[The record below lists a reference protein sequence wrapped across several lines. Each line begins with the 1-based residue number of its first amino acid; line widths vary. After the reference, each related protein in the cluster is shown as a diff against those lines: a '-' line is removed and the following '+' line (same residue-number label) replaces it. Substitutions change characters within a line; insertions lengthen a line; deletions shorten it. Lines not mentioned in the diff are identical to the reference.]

1 MLANISQREIRR
13 GALCSPVD
21 FADTLIPRTAYRDR
35 SALFFADMAPP
46 WVEKVKGKLGRRE
59 RGTSRGSVPA
69 PSSRLTSP
77 AGPLSVAQQ
86 TARSTSPPARSAG
99 TSADIVALSSL
110 QERLW
115 NDAYDEAKSSH
126 PKLVEAYEQ
135 ILSNML
141 DETNP
146 TSETREVNV
155 IGGDRETRS
164 RQMQQVVR
172 RGLDRTQKQASVKQ
186 GIGEG
191 LQVWQVVRGIVDKAV
206 SMAPEGAI
214 AWAGI
219 LSNPITEAN
228 ENREGI
234 AYVLSRMDWY
244 WNLVSLLLDGN
255 TSAPS
260 TAGLRNQLRQNI
272 EHLYEKLLLYQM
284 KSYHLYHRKW
294 VASITRDLLKIDDW
308 AGQLSDIKDAESAV
322 QQDME
327 QYNTEEVK
335 TRLHELSDAANK
347 TQKNL
352 QGQAKQREKWRKD
365 DKYEQ
370 IMKDLYDT
378 DPRDNKTRIQDAKGG
393 LLRDC
398 YRWVLD
404 HEEFQKWRSDPQSQL
419 LWIKGD
425 PGKGKTMLLCGII
438 DELKEEPDICLSYF
452 FCEATHTRLSNATAV
467 LRGLIWLLVIQKP
480 SLISH
485 IREKY
490 DYAGKKAFE
499 DGNAWEALSKIFASI
514 TNDPSLDGTILA
526 IDALD
531 ECKTNRG
538 RLLSFLMKP
547 SRVKWVVTG
556 RNWQDIETSLVSTEE
571 KVWLQLE
578 LNQDSISK
586 AVQTYIDYKVDGLAR
601 LKTYDK
607 STKDILRAY
616 LSDNADGTFLWVAL
630 VCQELASDQIARK
643 RHTLSKLKEF
653 PSGLDPLYMRMM
665 EHISG
670 SMDATLCKQILAIAS
685 VVYRPI
691 TLEELKVF
699 VNSMDQDEC
708 DDLPQII
715 KACGSFLTLREG
727 VLSFVHQ
734 SAKDFLLEKASD
746 QILPSGVT
754 HEHQA
759 LFSKSLK
766 ALAKTLERD
775 ICKLGVPGFPVDQ
788 VSPHHLK
795 ALASVHY
802 ACVFWVD
809 HLQKSDSMAIK
820 DALQDNGDVHTF
832 MRDKFLYWLECLS
845 LLRSMPQ
852 GIHAV
857 HKVEALA
864 RGPGREDIT
873 ELLQDARRFI
883 VSHKT
888 PIEIAP
894 LQAYASTLLF
904 SPEASHVRELFKH
917 EEPDWMVLKPKMEP
931 RWDVCLQTLEGHSE
945 PVTSVVFSADGQ
957 HLASGSW
964 DKTVKI
970 WDRASGDCLK
980 TVEGHS
986 NMTFSVVFSADGQ
999 YLASGSGDET
1009 VKIWD
1014 RALGDCL
1021 ETLEGHSGSVTSVV
1035 FSADGQYLASG
1046 SDDEMVKI
1054 WDRALGDCL
1063 KTLEGHSGSVTSVV
1077 FSADGQHL
1085 ASGSWD
1091 KTVKIWDCA
1100 SGDCLKTLEGHS
1112 SEVWSVVFSADGQ
1125 HLASGS
1131 GGHLALDSD
1140 DRTVKIWDRA
1150 SGDCL
1155 QTVHVGRPL
1164 HQLSFD
1170 PTDSNCLST
1179 DIGVLNLE
1187 IPGPAAHVNVQL
1199 VGKTTI
1205 PQPPNCVGV
1214 GLSTDGLWVMKDGER
1229 MLWLPPGYRSM
1240 VSAVFGEGIAIGCR
1254 SGRVLM
1260 MKLSS
1265 YHNLDG

>member
-1 MLANISQREIRR
+1 
-13 GALCSPVD
+13 
-21 FADTLIPRTAYRDR
+21 
-35 SALFFADMAPP
+35 MAPP

-99 TSADIVALSSL
+99 TSVDIVALSSL

-214 AWAGI
+214 AWAGVCLGLEI

-284 KSYHLYHRKW
+284 KSVHLYHRKW

-322 QQDME
+322 QRDME

-452 FCEATHTRLSNATAV
+452 FCEATNTRLSNATAV

-699 VNSMDQDEC
+699 VNSMDQDEY

-980 TVEGHS
+980 TLEGHSEPVTSVVFSADGQHLASGSWDSTVKIWDCTSGDCLKTVEGHS

-999 YLASGSGDET
+999 YLASGSGDE
-1009 VKIWD
+1009 
-1014 RALGDCL
+1014 
-1021 ETLEGHSGSVTSVV
+1021 
-1035 FSADGQYLASG
+1035 
-1046 SDDEMVKI
+1046 
-1054 WDRALGDCL
+1054 
-1063 KTLEGHSGSVTSVV
+1063 
-1077 FSADGQHL
+1077 
-1085 ASGSWD
+1085 
-1091 KTVKIWDCA
+1091 
-1100 SGDCLKTLEGHS
+1100 
-1112 SEVWSVVFSADGQ
+1112 
-1125 HLASGS
+1125 
-1131 GGHLALDSD
+1131 
-1140 DRTVKIWDRA
+1140 TVKIWDRA

-1240 VSAVFGEGIAIGCR
+1240 VSAIFGEGIAIGCR